1 MNTQQATAQAI
12 NIPHLNDLRV
22 AIVQARWNSH
32 ITGALTDGAIEYLK
46 GEGYSDE
53 NVDVFLVT
61 GTIEL
66 TYAAA
71 KLMKLGR
78 YDAIIEIGCVIKG
91 DTPHFDYVCQS
102 VTDGCTRLNAMAHTP
117 VLFGVITT
125 LNEQQA
131 LDRCGGIAG
140 NKGAEAA
147 AAALEMIHFSR
158 ETQIEF

>member
-12 NIPHLNDLRV
+12 EIPFMEGLRV

-32 ITGALTDGAIEYLK
+32 ITGALVDGAVGYLK
-46 GEGYSDE
+46 SQGYTDE
-53 NVDVFLVT
+53 NIDVHQVT

-71 KLMKLGR
+71 RLMNLNR

-102 VTDGCTRLNAMAHTP
+102 VTDGCTRLNALGRIP

-131 LDRCGGIAG
+131 LDRCGGPAG

-158 ETQIEF
+158 QF

>member
-1 MNTQQATAQAI
+1 MNTLQATAQAI
-12 NIPHLNDLRV
+12 NIPHMNDLRV

-32 ITGALTDGAIEYLK
+32 ITGALTAGAVDYIK
-46 GEGYSDE
+46 SQGYDDE

-66 TYAAA
+66 TFAAA
-71 KLMKLGR
+71 KLIESGD

-102 VTDGCTRLNAMAHTP
+102 VTDGCTRLNAMAEIP

-131 LDRCGGIAG
+131 LDRAGGIAG

-147 AAALEMIHFSR
+147 AAALEMIHFAR
-158 ETQIEF
+158 KIK

>member
-1 MNTQQATAQAI
+1 MNTEQATAQAI
-12 NIPHLNDLRV
+12 NIPHIEGLRI

-32 ITGALTDGAIEYLK
+32 ITSALTAGAVDYLNK
-46 GEGYSDE
+46 QGYGDE
-53 NVDVFLVT
+53 NIDVFLVT

-66 TYAAA
+66 TFAAA
-71 KLMKLGR
+71 KLIETYD

-102 VTDGCTRLNAMAHTP
+102 VTDGCTRLNARAEIP

-131 LDRCGGIAG
+131 LDRAGGVAG

-147 AAALEMIHFSR
+147 AAALEMINFAR
-158 ETQIEF
+158 EF